1 VCRSEETALIA
12 FLMLARLQQFITVS
26 LVSAATAW
34 VIYFAQSGRPAWGVV
49 GAVLI
54 LGGYAV
60 FLGVEFLLLAWV
72 QESSPVPP
80 PTATHLLK
88 AWWGEVLSA
97 PPVFCWRQ
105 PFRSTSEPDHLDVT
119 AAGSRGVVFVHG
131 FVCNRG
137 FWNPWMKSMRA
148 TGVPFVAVN
157 LEPLFDSISRYSDT
171 IDEAVRRVERATGR
185 PPVVVAHSMGGLAV
199 RAWLDKF
206 DADRRVHRIITVGTP
221 HSGTWLA
228 RYGRTVN
235 SREMSLKSPWLI
247 GLAAQS
253 SSQRHAL
260 FTCFYSNCDNIVFP
274 ASTATLPGAD
284 NRHIPG
290 TAHVHMA
297 FQPAV
302 FNEVSRWLATPDS
315 SPAEEDVAVRA
326 RTAQ

>member
-12 FLMLARLQQFITVS
+12 SLMLARLQQLITVS
-26 LVSAATAW
+26 LVCTATAW
-34 VIYFAQSGRPAWGVV
+34 AIYFAQSGRPAWGAV

-54 LGGYAV
+54 LAGYAV

-72 QESSPVPP
+72 QESEPVPSP
-80 PTATHLLK
+80 SAAHLLK

-97 PPVFCWRQ
+97 PQVFCWRQ
-105 PFRSTSEPDHLDVT
+105 PFRSNSEPDHLEVT
-119 AAGSRGVVFVHG
+119 AAGRRGVVFVHG

-137 FWNPWMKSMRA
+137 FWNPWMKRMRA

-157 LEPLFDSISRYSDT
+157 LEPLFDSISRYADT
-171 IDEAVRRVERATGR
+171 IDEAVRQVELVTGR

-235 SREMSLKSPWLI
+235 SREMSLKSPWLA

-253 SSQRHAL
+253 PSHRHAL
-260 FTCFYSNCDNIVFP
+260 FICFYSNCDNIVFP
-274 ASTATLPGAD
+274 ASNATLPGAD
-284 NRHIPG
+284 NRHIPA

-297 FQPAV
+297 FQATV
-302 FNEVSRWLATPDS
+302 FNEVSRWVAMPDS
-315 SPAEEDVAVRA
+315 SPADAVAVRA